1 MRTLVQF
8 VTRIELALYALA
20 AIGVFLSIRS
30 FALAQRARRNAIFP
44 LEREAVQNRQ
54 RRAIGTIIALVLLSG
69 GIYIVT
75 NIVEPNLIVTNP
87 PTSTPIIFVTAPPTP
102 TDARLLYPTIT
113 PTPGLPPGANPP
125 TVTPG
130 LAVNGCE
137 LFGARITSPVPN
149 ETVTGQVIVRGQANI
164 INFAQYKFELRGP
177 ATGGAW
183 VVVGTSNT
191 PVLDGILG
199 SWDSTS
205 LAPGNYALRMVVSA
219 FDGTF
224 PTPCEV
230 PIVIVGPGGVVGPS
244 PTPAP

>member
-8 VTRIELALYALA
+8 IARIELLLYGLA

-54 RRAIGTIIALVLLSG
+54 RRAIGTIIALILLSG

-87 PTSTPIIFVTAPPTP
+87 PTPTPIIFVTQQPTP
-102 TDARLLYPTIT
+102 TDARLLYPTVT

-130 LAVNGCE
+130 LAVTGCE
-137 LFGARITSPVPN
+137 FGRQITSPAPN
-149 ETVTGQVIVRGQANI
+149 EAGTGQVVVRGQANI
-164 INFAQYKFELRGP
+164 INFAQYKFELMGP

-191 PVLDGILG
+191 PVFDGLLG

-205 LAPGNYALRMVVSA
+205 LAPGNYTLRIVVSNL
-219 FDGTF
+219 DGNFF
-224 PTPCEV
+224 PPCEV
-230 PIVIVGPGGVVGPS
+230 PIVLVGPGGVVGPS
-244 PTPAP
+244 STPVP